1 MGYYDEYY
9 ISGIET
15 KLYNSEY
22 GENILITCTLPAPL
36 FLHMTNINQM
46 IQNTKEYVQ
55 SIADYEYEADEYEKC
70 YYTSNCDLKGATNN
84 QVTTI
89 EDILTELPKIYKELT
104 TNDSGT
110 ITKYQLNRLKVLAKA
125 CEGWNLDEFEV
136 VEDEV

>member
-1 MGYYDEYY
+1 MTESGYYPPGAEFDPNAPYNQSEPEPIKLDVY
-9 ISGIET
+9 ITQVFSKPATIEVT
-15 KLYNSEY
+15 
-22 GENILITCTLPAPL
+22 
-36 FLHMTNINQM
+36 
-46 IQNTKEYVQ
+46 
-55 SIADYEYEADEYEKC
+55 DYEYEVDEFEKC
-70 YYTSNCDLKGATNN
+70 YYTSNCDLKGATCN

-89 EDILTELPKIYKELT
+89 EDILTELPNIYKELT

>member
-1 MGYYDEYY
+1 MIESGYYPPGAEFDPNAPYNQSEPEPIKLDVY
-9 ISGIET
+9 ITQVFSKPANIEVT
-15 KLYNSEY
+15 
-22 GENILITCTLPAPL
+22 
-36 FLHMTNINQM
+36 
-46 IQNTKEYVQ
+46 
-55 SIADYEYEADEYEKC
+55 DYEYEIDEFGK
-70 YYTSNCDLKGATNN
+70 YYDTSNCDLKEATSN

-89 EDILTELPKIYKELT
+89 EDILTELPNIYKELT

>member
-1 MGYYDEYY
+1 MIESGYYPPGAEFDPNAPYNQSEPEPIKLDVY
-9 ISGIET
+9 ITQVFSKPANIEVT
-15 KLYNSEY
+15 
-22 GENILITCTLPAPL
+22 
-36 FLHMTNINQM
+36 
-46 IQNTKEYVQ
+46 
-55 SIADYEYEADEYEKC
+55 DYEYEVDEYEKC

-89 EDILTELPKIYKELT
+89 EDILTELPNIYKELT

>member
-1 MGYYDEYY
+1 MTESGYYPPGAEFDPNAPYNQSEPEPIKLDVY
-9 ISGIET
+9 ITQVFSKPANIEVT
-15 KLYNSEY
+15 
-22 GENILITCTLPAPL
+22 
-36 FLHMTNINQM
+36 
-46 IQNTKEYVQ
+46 
-55 SIADYEYEADEYEKC
+55 DYEYEVDEYEKC
-70 YYTSNCDLKGATNN
+70 YYTSNCDLKGATRN

>member
-1 MGYYDEYY
+1 MTESGYYPPGAEFDPDAPYNQSEPEPIKLDVY
-9 ISGIET
+9 ITQVFSKPANIEVT
-15 KLYNSEY
+15 
-22 GENILITCTLPAPL
+22 
-36 FLHMTNINQM
+36 
-46 IQNTKEYVQ
+46 
-55 SIADYEYEADEYEKC
+55 DYEYEVDEYEKC
-70 YYTSNCDLKGATNN
+70 YYTSNCDLKGATRN

>member
-1 MGYYDEYY
+1 MIESGYYPPGAEFDPNAPYNQSEPEPIKLDVY
-9 ISGIET
+9 ITQVFSKPANIEVT
-15 KLYNSEY
+15 
-22 GENILITCTLPAPL
+22 
-36 FLHMTNINQM
+36 
-46 IQNTKEYVQ
+46 
-55 SIADYEYEADEYEKC
+55 DYEYEVDEFDEYC
-70 YYTSNCDLKGATNN
+70 YTSNCDLKGATSN

-89 EDILTELPKIYKELT
+89 EDILTELPNIYKELT